1 MSETEGL
8 QFYLRGVMAE
18 ALRSGNREAFLVAAR
33 EYIRIPVKFV
43 RIEHGVD
50 FPKWQDQLDVERF
63 ESEGGAP

>member
-8 QFYLRGVMAE
+8 QFYLRDVMAE
-18 ALRSGNREAFLVAAR
+18 ALRSGNREAFRVASR
-33 EYIRIPVKFV
+33 EYNSIPVKFI
-43 RIEHGVD
+43 RIEHGS